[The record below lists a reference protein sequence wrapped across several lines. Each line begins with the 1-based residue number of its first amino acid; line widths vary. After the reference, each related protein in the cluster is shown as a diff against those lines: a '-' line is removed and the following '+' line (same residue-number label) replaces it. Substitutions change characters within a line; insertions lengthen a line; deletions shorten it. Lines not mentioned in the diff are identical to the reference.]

1 MNVANITIT
10 YITSDIRNTLFNQST
25 MNMVDH
31 DIHGDALNDEAYAN
45 MQ

>member
-10 YITSDIRNTLFNQST
+10 YITSDIGNTLFNEST

-31 DIHGDALNDEAYAN
+31 DVHGDVKHRIWVRRFS
-45 MQ
+45 

>member
-1 MNVANITIT
+1 MNLAKITIT
-10 YITSDIRNTLFNQST
+10 YITSDMGNTLFNQST
-25 MNMVDH
+25 MNMMDH